1 MHMCFVACINR
12 IAYIFKINTFFFL
25 KPIHREWTL
34 RFDTSNIYLPIP
46 NIQQLTEE
54 TWRKRIVSHG
64 IRFAGQCR
72 AVLVIRKVFFF
83 YFFYFFFLQMN
94 RRSNWNE
101 MTGDEE
107 NEEKKNWKY
116 FTYVSSLN
124 LIKYSVF
131 ILEVWRGSLILYF
144 FYDSCSGQR
153 IIKILGVFPFIHKW
167 IEKKNLNI
175 ECDIIIVVHLIFSF
189 C

>member
-1 MHMCFVACINR
+1 MIH
-12 IAYIFKINTFFFL
+12 
-25 KPIHREWTL
+25 PIYRY
-34 RFDTSNIYLPIP
+34 NNPIP

-83 YFFYFFFLQMN
+83 FYFFFLQMN

-101 MTGDEE
+101 MTEMKR
-107 NEEKKNWKY
+107 NIKKNWKY

-144 FYDSCSGQR
+144 FFFMILVQAAHHKNSRCFSFYSYDWR
-153 IIKILGVFPFIHKW
+153 KIHIH
-167 IEKKNLNI
+167 
-175 ECDIIIVVHLIFSF
+175 CDIIVHLIFFILLNNAGLF
-189 C
+189 CL